1 MSRRTAQDFIELE
14 FMTDS
19 QLQEAID
26 LAMNDLL
33 ELTSYLEKVDDEAE
47 RQRGFTS
54 YVPLQPILDTMNN
67 LEGYIGKAENLM
79 SRFDTSRRYL
89 ARADKMKEHPQFEF
103 KQEIIQSRLNTL
115 KRRRRPLELS
125 SMTSEDEEQ
134 TTFIPP
140 VLKPIHRRR
149 G

>member
-54 YVPLQPILDTMNN
+54 YVPLQPILDTINN

-79 SRFDTSRRYL
+79 YRFDTGRRYL

-115 KRRRRPLELS
+115 KRRRKPLEVP
-125 SMTSEDEEQ
+125 SMTSHDKEQ
-134 TTFIPP
+134 ITFVPP

-149 G
+149 R